1 MKHTLVYSQAV
12 QTQWEFVG
20 TLNLQEKIVII
31 AITISL
37 TIKMFLYNIKIKNI
51 KESKILTIA

>member
-1 MKHTLVYSQAV
+1 MEVR
-12 QTQWEFVG
+12 WDFEF
-20 TLNLQEKIVII
+20 TRKIVII

-51 KESKILTIA
+51 KELKILTIA